1 MLKKLKL
8 KFILI
13 NMILVTAV
21 LIVVFLI
28 TYFTTY
34 QLELT
39 KIDNDLQDTIT
50 AYNLNN
56 RPGGMPSILD
66 RDLPNRYVFSVSISN
81 NNHRINRRY
90 AVNSELDEEQLYEI
104 INLAMNSG
112 ENDGILS
119 DHNLAFKI
127 VPTDYQTHIAFAS
140 LNSLNQTMQQTVI
153 ITSISLIAVLI
164 LLFIVSYL
172 LSSLAIK
179 PIAENLKKQ
188 KQFIADASH
197 DLKTPLTVILANT
210 NIIMEHPDETVE
222 SQMQWIESTKEESEK
237 LKSMTNKLLELA
249 QSENI
254 KNKLNIE
261 TVNLSDVCHKLL
273 LQFEPI
279 AFDKNISIDE
289 TISDEIFAK
298 TDLES
303 ISRLLSILL
312 DNAIKYCDEKGTVSV
327 SLIDNKH
334 NIEFSVNN
342 TGSIIPKEDLPHVF
356 ERFYRADKVRNVGG
370 HGLGLAIAKNLA
382 DSMNHKL
389 IALSEEETGTTFI
402 VQIKK

>member
-1 MLKKLKL
+1 
-8 KFILI
+8 
-13 NMILVTAV
+13 MILVTAV

-112 ENDGILS
+112 EKDGILS

-279 AFDKNISIDE
+279 AYDKNISIDE
-289 TISDEIFAK
+289 TILDEIFAK

-303 ISRLLSILL
+303 VSRLLSILL
-312 DNAIKYCDEKGTVSV
+312 DNAIKYCDENGTVSV